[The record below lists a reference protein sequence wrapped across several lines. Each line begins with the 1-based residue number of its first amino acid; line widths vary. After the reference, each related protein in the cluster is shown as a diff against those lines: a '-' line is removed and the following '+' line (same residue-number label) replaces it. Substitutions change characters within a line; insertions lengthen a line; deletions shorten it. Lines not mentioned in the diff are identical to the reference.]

1 MPRTTPEAPSKKHTD
16 KEPTAES
23 YLLLILLII
32 LILSALNSC
41 TIQASNPGA
50 DQEQTIAAVVETL
63 VSDSRLADQGELKAK
78 LAEYV
83 WYSDNDFEI
92 RVTAD
97 RDIGPLELTIT
108 TTTIFGS
115 GGRTSATTTRFFS
128 LTGSESTDL
137 HEGAERTKA
146 SISTGNG
153 SEAEITVT
161 GVASVDQTEETGN
174 TTYSWQLTRVSPL
187 ADGSTIAGTY
197 SRLPSP

>member
-1 MPRTTPEAPSKKHTD
+1 MVT
-16 KEPTAES
+16 
-23 YLLLILLII
+23 ILLAT
-32 LILSALNSC
+32 LFLQAACQADKS
-41 TIQASNPGA
+41 QASNPGT